1 MPDQYLQILWTLWT
15 NNIIEPATV
24 IKALEIYGYSL
35 SYIGNSGLKTFK
47 ENETFEFIYSNEI

>member
-47 ENETFEFIYSNEI
+47 ENETFEFIYGNEI